1 MSIKVEQIPFFSIS
15 FWRLSLSNWE
25 QKKEIIKELVDL
37 KPDQD
42 RIDICYSDFFQYN
55 NKPPYMY
62 KFIEVIQDELVEFFN
77 SAGVLVEQPSEW
89 QMWTQMYT
97 GADHHPLHNHGF
109 GNFSCILYLDYDKEK
124 HPSTRFWTPMPDP
137 FFGTVTHLHPE
148 VEEGDII
155 IFPSTIYH
163 ECPPTNSNI
172 PRTIVAFNV
181 PIADQSVQQ
190 NVST

>member
-77 SAGVLVEQPSEW
+77 LSLI
-89 QMWTQMYT
+89 
-97 GADHHPLHNHGF
+97 H
-109 GNFSCILYLDYDKEK
+109 I
-124 HPSTRFWTPMPDP
+124 
-137 FFGTVTHLHPE
+137 
-148 VEEGDII
+148 
-155 IFPSTIYH
+155 
-163 ECPPTNSNI
+163 
-172 PRTIVAFNV
+172 
-181 PIADQSVQQ
+181 
-190 NVST
+190 